1 MADRDPAPP
10 PDPTDSSGA
19 AIGTWLTL
27 GVLGVLL
34 AFALVIMY
42 VGWGMGDDDPA
53 HAMTTTGYVAM
64 VFGIVATL
72 ALGIG
77 LMALVFWSNRTGRD

>member
-1 MADRDPAPP
+1 MSDPDPSPP
-10 PDPTDSSGA
+10 PYPTGQSHA
-19 AIGTWLTL
+19 PVGTWLTL

-34 AFALVIMY
+34 AFALIIMY

-64 VFGIVATL
+64 GFGIMATL
-72 ALGIG
+72 ALGVG